1 LFISGQMFLMDRF
14 FDGEFLTFGIEVLR
28 LSEEDEENRIDPMI
42 RIFPRMTKCF
52 FHQGGRSLTIEKHD
66 ALCILPLNVVNEKIY
81 IFLWFWFVMLTFLSS
96 LTVLY
101 RFAVVISP
109 RIRGFLLGTRFRLL
123 SPDVIQNIVKKSRLG
138 DWFLFYMLGQNI
150 DSVIF
155 KVRSALTL
163 DIIDLNFCEA

>member
-1 LFISGQMFLMDRF
+1 
-14 FDGEFLTFGIEVLR
+14 
-28 LSEEDEENRIDPMI
+28 MI

-96 LTVLY
+96 LTLLY
-101 RFAVVISP
+101 RISVIISP
-109 RIRGFLLGTRFRLL
+109 RIRGFLLGTRYRLL
-123 SPDVIQNIVKKSRLG
+123 SQDVIGNIVKKSRLG
-138 DWFLFYMLGQNI
+138 DWFLLYMLGQNI

-155 KVRSALTL
+155 KVSWARIHKFLPNYS
-163 DIIDLNFCEA
+163 IEKYLNR